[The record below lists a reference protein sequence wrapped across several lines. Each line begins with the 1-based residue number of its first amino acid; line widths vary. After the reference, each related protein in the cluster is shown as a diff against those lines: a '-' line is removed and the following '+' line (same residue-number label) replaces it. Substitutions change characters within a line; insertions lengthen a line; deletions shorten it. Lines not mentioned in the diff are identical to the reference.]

1 MKAPVSLMKVPL
13 KRPRAHARLHH
24 RWPLAALVAM
34 LLSGWL
40 AACSIGPSSNHT
52 ISLVTIF
59 PASGASG
66 AIGQSMTRAVD
77 LAVKQQAALGGGY
90 TLTVSHVNESSVT
103 VGPDAAQ
110 AVTNAQVMG
119 VVGPFESQA
128 AVAALP
134 ALAQAGV
141 VMISPTATLPGLTK
155 ADQATAEGLTF
166 SQSHPK
172 GKPINFFRLTADDNA
187 IGAAAADLALAA
199 PKAHGLGSHAVFVVD
214 DGSPSGK
221 AQSAAFQSELKAA
234 HGAVAGS
241 RSVALDDAVG
251 MQTTVSAIIEANP
264 DSVYF
269 AGDPAV
275 AADLRRTLTQ
285 TGAPRLNILTS
296 GAVAADPAWSDS
308 VGAAVLAGYT
318 VGLLPTQDLSK
329 LSGAQAFQ
337 TAYQSAYPGAK
348 VTPQSALAYDAAM
361 VEINAIKSL
370 ITAQK
375 TPTRAAVLSAVAATK
390 YAGVTGQIAFDKN
403 GDPVTPPSFSVYT
416 CDTKG
421 AWTYQ
426 TSIAVKASVGS

>member
-1 MKAPVSLMKVPL
+1 MKASVSLMMFPP
-13 KRPRAHARLHH
+13 KRRSAPVQHYR
-24 RWPLAALVAM
+24 RWSLAALVAV

-40 AACSIGPSSNHT
+40 AACSVGPSSNHT

-66 AIGQSMTRAVD
+66 AIGQSMMRAVD
-77 LAVKQQAALGGGY
+77 LAVKQHTALGGDY

-119 VVGPFESQA
+119 VVGPFGSQA
-128 AVAALP
+128 VVAALP

-141 VMISPTATLPGLTK
+141 VTISPTATLPGLTK

-172 GKPINFFRLTADDNA
+172 GKPISFFRLTADDNA

-199 PKAHGLGSHAVFVVD
+199 PAAHGLGSHAVFVVD

-221 AQSAAFQSELKAA
+221 AQSAAFQSELKAG

-241 RSVALDDAVG
+241 RSVALGNDIG

-269 AGDPAV
+269 AGDAAV

-285 TGAPRLNILTS
+285 TGAPRLVILTS
-296 GAVAADPAWSDS
+296 GAAANDPAWGDS

-318 VGLLPTQDLSK
+318 VGLLPTQALAK

-337 TAYQSAYPGAK
+337 TAYESAYPGAK
-348 VTPQSALAYDAAM
+348 LTPQSALAYDAAM

-421 AWTYQ
+421 AWAYQ
-426 TSIAVKASVGS
+426 TSIAAKASAG